1 MVVMWSAESDY
12 SCDEAASWLIFF
24 GGGGLV
30 QGTPFLFWFV
40 FVQKISDEL
49 WVLFEGESVMNQ
61 FIHAQIMDV
70 S

>member
-1 MVVMWSAESDY
+1 MVVMWSDY
-12 SCDEAASWLIFF
+12 SCDEAASWLIFL
-24 GGGGLV
+24 GGGLV

>member
-1 MVVMWSAESDY
+1 MVVMWSDY

-24 GGGGLV
+24 WGGGFV